1 MLTVTGPG
9 FSASSCSRPPAANR
23 VRGACWA
30 CAARWCCS
38 GACSVQDGRGS
49 SRTSSS
55 SSDFTVLHKFAA
67 DVLLEG
73 NASFLLL
80 CLFRRDGMTEQQD
93 GWRGED
99 GGGGG
104 VQSVWTGPGVT
115 PRPVT
120 QILQEPQTLNT
131 LKAHRLQS
139 KHTNMHTVLHDFYC
153 MCV

>member
-99 GGGGG
+99 GGGGR
-104 VQSVWTGPGVT
+104 GPVCLDRTRCYTTSCDPDSAGASD
-115 PRPVT
+115 PEHP
-120 QILQEPQTLNT
+120 EGSQTAEQT
-131 LKAHRLQS
+131 HKHAHS
-139 KHTNMHTVLHDFYC
+139 AS
-153 MCV
+153 